1 MKGLDP
7 ELPAT
12 PTSLKQWVLASGMLV
27 LVILASLQ
35 VFARYLFDRPL
46 AWSEE
51 GVRYVM
57 TWTAFLAAAW
67 SVRDRE
73 HITVEIIMPWLGP
86 RLRRVVETL
95 RWLLVAAFCLVLLP
109 SSVRVTTRRARPARR
124 GDRDSAERHLR
135 EPAHRA
141 RAHGVVCPAAGRA
154 AVAGQVRLKPD
165 VRSSS
170 RRSPAAGSRSSGGR
184 R

>member
-1 MKGLDP
+1 MEGLDP

-73 HITVEIIMPWLGP
+73 HITVEIIMPWLGTK
-86 RLRRVVETL
+86 LRRGVETL

-109 SSVRVTTRRARPARR
+109 SSIRTTLDVHAQLGVAIEIPLSFIFASLPIGLALMAWYALRLAAQGWRVR
-124 GDRDSAERHLR
+124 
-135 EPAHRA
+135 
-141 RAHGVVCPAAGRA
+141 
-154 AVAGQVRLKPD
+154 
-165 VRSSS
+165 
-170 RRSPAAGSRSSGGR
+170 
-184 R
+184 

>member
-1 MKGLDP
+1 MEGIDP

-12 PTSLKQWVLASGMLV
+12 PTSLKQWVLAGGMLV
-27 LVILASLQ
+27 LVVLASLQ

-73 HITVEIIMPWLGP
+73 HITVEIIRPWLP
-86 RLRRVVETL
+86 PALWRVVDTL
-95 RWLLVAAFCLVLLP
+95 RWLLVAAFCVIILP
-109 SSVRVTTRRARPARR
+109 VSVRVTIDVHAQLGTAIEIPMSLIFASLPVGLVLMTWYALRLAVRAWRIR
-124 GDRDSAERHLR
+124 
-135 EPAHRA
+135 
-141 RAHGVVCPAAGRA
+141 
-154 AVAGQVRLKPD
+154 
-165 VRSSS
+165 
-170 RRSPAAGSRSSGGR
+170 
-184 R
+184 

>member
-1 MKGLDP
+1 MEGIDP

-12 PTSLKQWVLASGMLV
+12 PTSLKQWVLAGGMLV
-27 LVILASLQ
+27 LVVLASLQ

-73 HITVEIIMPWLGP
+73 HITVEIIMPWLSP
-86 RLRRVVETL
+86 AVRRVIDTL
-95 RWLLVAAFCLVLLP
+95 RWLLVAAFCVIILPVSVRITIDVHAQLGTAIEIPMSLIFASLPVGLVLMTWYALRLA
-109 SSVRVTTRRARPARR
+109 VRAWRI
-124 GDRDSAERHLR
+124 
-135 EPAHRA
+135 
-141 RAHGVVCPAAGRA
+141 
-154 AVAGQVRLKPD
+154 
-165 VRSSS
+165 RS
-170 RRSPAAGSRSSGGR
+170 G
-184 R
+184 

>member
-1 MKGLDP
+1 MEGIDP
-7 ELPAT
+7 EAPAT

-27 LVILASLQ
+27 LVVLASLQ

-73 HITVEIIMPWLGP
+73 HIAVEIIMRWLP
-86 RLRRVVETL
+86 PALRRVVDTL
-95 RWLLVAAFCLVLLP
+95 RWLLVAAFCIVILPASVRATIDVHAQLGVAIEIPISIIFASLPVGLVLM
-109 SSVRVTTRRARPARR
+109 TWYA
-124 GDRDSAERHLR
+124 LR
-135 EPAHRA
+135 L
-141 RAHGVVCPAAGRA
+141 
-154 AVAGQVRLKPD
+154 AVQAWRI
-165 VRSSS
+165 R
-170 RRSPAAGSRSSGGR
+170 
-184 R
+184 

>member
-1 MKGLDP
+1 MDGLDP

-27 LVILASLQ
+27 LVVLASLQ

-86 RLRRVVETL
+86 RLRRVV
-95 RWLLVAAFCLVLLP
+95 LLP
-109 SSVRVTTRRARPARR
+109 SAVSVTIGVHAQLGVAIEIPLSVIFASLPIGLALMAWYALRLAVRAWR
-124 GDRDSAERHLR
+124 LR
-135 EPAHRA
+135 
-141 RAHGVVCPAAGRA
+141 
-154 AVAGQVRLKPD
+154 
-165 VRSSS
+165 
-170 RRSPAAGSRSSGGR
+170 SG
-184 R
+184 

>member
-1 MKGLDP
+1 MEGLDP

-27 LVILASLQ
+27 LVILASVQ

-73 HITVEIIMPWLGP
+73 HITVEIIMPWLSP
-86 RLRRVVETL
+86 AVWRIVETL
-95 RWLLVAAFCLVLLP
+95 RWLLVAAFCVIILP
-109 SSVRVTTRRARPARR
+109 ASVRVTIDVHAQLGTAIEIPMSLIFASLPV
-124 GDRDSAERHLR
+124 GLVLMTWYALR
-135 EPAHRA
+135 L
-141 RAHGVVCPAAGRA
+141 
-154 AVAGQVRLKPD
+154 AVQAWRI
-165 VRSSS
+165 RS
-170 RRSPAAGSRSSGGR
+170 G
-184 R
+184 

>member
-1 MKGLDP
+1 MESLDP

-86 RLRRVVETL
+86 RIRRVVETL
-95 RWLLVAAFCLVLLP
+95 RWLLVAVFCLVLLP
-109 SSVRVTTRRARPARR
+109 SSIRTAVDVHAQLGVAIEIPLSVIFASLPIGLALMAWYALRLAVQGWRVR
-124 GDRDSAERHLR
+124 
-135 EPAHRA
+135 
-141 RAHGVVCPAAGRA
+141 
-154 AVAGQVRLKPD
+154 
-165 VRSSS
+165 
-170 RRSPAAGSRSSGGR
+170 
-184 R
+184 

>member
-1 MKGLDP
+1 MEGRDP
-7 ELPAT
+7 ELPAP
-12 PTSLKQWVLASGMLV
+12 PTSLKQWVLASGMLI
-27 LVILASLQ
+27 LVVLASLQ

-86 RLRRVVETL
+86 RLRRVVDTL

-109 SSVRVTTRRARPARR
+109 SSIRVTMGVHAQLGVAIEIPLSVIFASLPI
-124 GDRDSAERHLR
+124 GLALMAWYALR
-135 EPAHRA
+135 L
-141 RAHGVVCPAAGRA
+141 
-154 AVAGQVRLKPD
+154 AVQAWR
-165 VRSSS
+165 VRS
-170 RRSPAAGSRSSGGR
+170 G
-184 R
+184 

>member
-1 MKGLDP
+1 MDGIDP

-27 LVILASLQ
+27 LVVAASLQ

-51 GVRYVM
+51 AVRYVM

-73 HITVEIIMPWLGP
+73 HITVEIIMPWLP
-86 RLRRVVETL
+86 PALRRIVDTL
-95 RWLLVAAFCLVLLP
+95 RWLLVAAFCVVLLP
-109 SSVRVTTRRARPARR
+109 SSVRVTLDVHAQLGVAIEIPLSYIFASLPVGLVLMAWWALGLAVRAWRI
-124 GDRDSAERHLR
+124 
-135 EPAHRA
+135 
-141 RAHGVVCPAAGRA
+141 
-154 AVAGQVRLKPD
+154 
-165 VRSSS
+165 RSD
-170 RRSPAAGSRSSGGR
+170 
-184 R
+184 

>member
-1 MKGLDP
+1 MDGIDP

-12 PTSLKQWVLASGMLV
+12 PTSLKQWVLAGGMLV
-27 LVILASLQ
+27 LVVLASLQ

-73 HITVEIIMPWLGP
+73 HITVEIIMPWLP
-86 RLRRVVETL
+86 TALRRVVDTL
-95 RWLLVAAFCLVLLP
+95 RWLLVAAFCIVLLP
-109 SSVRVTTRRARPARR
+109 SSVRVTLDVHAQLGVAIEIPLSVIFASLPVGLVLMAWWALGLAIRAWRI
-124 GDRDSAERHLR
+124 
-135 EPAHRA
+135 
-141 RAHGVVCPAAGRA
+141 
-154 AVAGQVRLKPD
+154 
-165 VRSSS
+165 RSD
-170 RRSPAAGSRSSGGR
+170 
-184 R
+184 